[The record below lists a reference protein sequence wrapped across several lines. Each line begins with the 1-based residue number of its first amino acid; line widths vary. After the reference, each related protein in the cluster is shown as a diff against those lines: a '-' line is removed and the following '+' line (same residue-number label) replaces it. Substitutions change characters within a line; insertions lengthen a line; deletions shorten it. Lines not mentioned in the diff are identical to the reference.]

1 MTPTP
6 FINETTFPAAKF
18 SNIGTV
24 LNLILPVL
32 MIGAVLIFFVM
43 IVRAGFTIL
52 LGAGKADELA
62 KATKTIVTAIF
73 GLLLVIASYTIV
85 KIIGVIFNINIPL

>member
-1 MTPTP
+1 
-6 FINETTFPAAKF
+6 
-18 SNIGTV
+18 
-24 LNLILPVL
+24 
-32 MIGAVLIFFVM
+32 M